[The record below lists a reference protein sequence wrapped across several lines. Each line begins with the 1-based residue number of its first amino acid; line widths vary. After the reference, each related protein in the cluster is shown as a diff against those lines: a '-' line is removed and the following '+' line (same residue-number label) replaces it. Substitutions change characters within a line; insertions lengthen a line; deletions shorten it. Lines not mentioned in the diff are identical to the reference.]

1 MKMTSICD
9 NPWVKKWAA
18 KFSGVRLMLPLAI
31 VASYL
36 LGCVPFAV
44 LVSRALRLP
53 DPRQFGSGNPG
64 ATNMM
69 RTGSRRA
76 ALLTLVGDA
85 GKGAV
90 AVGLARWLELEA
102 DVVVWCGLAAF
113 LGHVFSVFLRF
124 RGGKGVATA
133 GGVLLAIDW
142 RLGGAVIGVWL
153 LAFLAT
159 RISSAGALS
168 AALAAPLLAWAL
180 DAPKTLLLTALA
192 MSAVLVLRH
201 RSNIRK
207 LIEGSE
213 GRTA

>member
-1 MKMTSICD
+1 
-9 NPWVKKWAA
+9 
-18 KFSGVRLMLPLAI
+18 
-31 VASYL
+31 
-36 LGCVPFAV
+36 
-44 LVSRALRLP
+44 
-53 DPRQFGSGNPG
+53 
-64 ATNMM
+64 
-69 RTGSRRA
+69 
-76 ALLTLVGDA
+76 
-85 GKGAV
+85 
-90 AVGLARWLELEA
+90 
-102 DVVVWCGLAAF
+102 
-113 LGHVFSVFLRF
+113 VFSVFLRF

-180 DAPKTLLLTALA
+180 DAPRTLLLAALA

-207 LIEGSE
+207 LIDGSE

>member
-1 MKMTSICD
+1 
-9 NPWVKKWAA
+9 
-18 KFSGVRLMLPLAI
+18 MLPLAI

-168 AALAAPLLAWAL
+168 AALAAPLL
-180 DAPKTLLLTALA
+180 
-192 MSAVLVLRH
+192 
-201 RSNIRK
+201 
-207 LIEGSE
+207 
-213 GRTA
+213 